1 MQQFH
6 IKQPKL
12 RSFSN
17 FSFSASL
24 SKWLML
30 FVCCCLFIYN
40 WFISMNW
47 GNNWLELTSYR
58 ILSCKVHIILVYAHL
73 SIIFQ
78 ESVKLSSPNTN
89 KKWLSSMTFPHV
101 TANAMS
107 QAPDAIKC
115 SCFSFV
121 LWLSYFA
128 KVSTKVHNY
137 SGDFRES
144 SCSSFKVSGQFKFCS
159 SLNLINPFAPN
170 APFTVF

>member
-58 ILSCKVHIILVYAHL
+58 ILSCKVHIILVYEHL

-115 SCFSFV
+115 SCFSLYCDYHILLRFQQRHIIIRETFV
-121 LWLSYFA
+121 NLPAVPPKLVVSLSFL
-128 KVSTKVHNY
+128 V
-137 SGDFRES
+137 
-144 SCSSFKVSGQFKFCS
+144 
-159 SLNLINPFAPN
+159 P
-170 APFTVF
+170 